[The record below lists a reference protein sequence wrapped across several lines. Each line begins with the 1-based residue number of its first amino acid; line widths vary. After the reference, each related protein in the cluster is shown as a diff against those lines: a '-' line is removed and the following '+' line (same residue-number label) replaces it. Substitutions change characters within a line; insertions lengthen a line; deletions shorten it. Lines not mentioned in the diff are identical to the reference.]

1 MAGESKRF
9 KSAGYSI
16 EKYRLEFLGHSI
28 FHWVMKSFSNYS
40 YSDVLFVLGP
50 HNAEDVSFVRK
61 TAQLVFKGL
70 NVTTLSKLAPLL
82 IFNVDTIRPGFKC
95 PNFEV
100 GRNCI
105 EVFAG
110 IGNHWSFIEPNKE
123 EENLASGITEKVRTS
138 RYCCTGAYAFE
149 SAETF
154 INLHKLTL
162 LDANDSVQKT
172 ENYVSKVIQKGVE
185 MGEKFYFEEVDSERV
200 IPSGT
205 PQEYSQLKKS
215 TFEKFF
221 SIYND

>member
-1 MAGESKRF
+1 
-9 KSAGYSI
+9 
-16 EKYRLEFLGHSI
+16 
-28 FHWVMKSFSNYS
+28 MKSFSNYS

-61 TAQLVFKGL
+61 TAQLVFKGKIEIVCLKEKTLGQADTVAYGL